1 MLKWRVEAALE
12 VTKIIRTKEKVK
24 LLEFKHCGLIYV
36 PNSSFSLERN
46 FLARDKT
53 TSLSTVVNQRGLH
66 IRSMDMNFL

>member
-1 MLKWRVEAALE
+1 VEAALE

-46 FLARDKT
+46 LLARDTIKT
-53 TSLSTVVNQRGLH
+53 KSLSTVVNQRSLH
-66 IRSMDMNFL
+66 ICSMDINFL